1 MSRLT
6 GRIAVVTGTAQGIG
20 AAIARR
26 LSLEGAIVYALDRV
40 PSAIPAGDDR
50 AIRHRVLDLTDLQ
63 GIRDVFGELATS
75 HGRCDIV
82 VNNAGIPGEGAL
94 QDLTVEAWNR
104 VFAVNVT
111 APMLVCQAAAPLL
124 GPGGSIV
131 NLASVA
137 AHIGFAERAAYCAS
151 KAAVLGLTRALA
163 VELAPAG
170 VRVNCLCPGT
180 VQTPWIDRLVGD
192 GEEAPARLSRM
203 QGRQLLGRLGAPD
216 EIAAAVAFLASDD
229 ASFITGSILT
239 ADGGMLAAL

>member
-1 MSRLT
+1 MSRLA
-6 GRIAVVTGTAQGIG
+6 GRIAVVTGAAQGIG

-26 LSLEGAIVYALDRV
+26 LSLEGAVVYALDRT
-40 PSAIPAGDDR
+40 PGDAPAGGDG
-50 AIRHRVLDLTDLQ
+50 AIRHRTLDLTKAQ
-63 GIRDVFGELATS
+63 AIRGIFDELAIT
-75 HGRCDIV
+75 HGHCDIV

-94 QDLTVEAWNR
+94 HDLTVEAWNR

-124 GPGGSIV
+124 GRGGSIV

-170 VRVNCLCPGT
+170 IRVNCLCPGT

-192 GEEAPARLSRM
+192 DADAPARLARM
-203 QGRQLLGRLGAPD
+203 QARQLMGRLGTPD

-229 ASFITGSILT
+229 ASFMTGSVVM